1 MKTVKTRVRLLMPPT
16 WFVLRWRWVST
27 GSCVPE
33 PRPLTRGS
41 LAAVR
46 RDIQPAG
53 PRTVIK
59 YARTQNAD
67 DRLAH
72 WVEVTAKRNPLGCS
86 QIKMRAFKVQER
98 PLVVSSSRIKDP
110 GYGLHST
117 SSVLTQSPISDNR
130 VCFPGPQFVYLEG
143 KMHPGII
150 SRASLALTS
159 WDVMDDKSTRTV
171 WRDQD

>member
-16 WFVLRWRWVST
+16 WFALRWRWVST

-41 LAAVR
+41 LAAVL

-72 WVEVTAKRNPLGCS
+72 WVEVIAKRNPLGCS

-110 GYGLHST
+110 GYGPHST
-117 SSVLTQSPISDNR
+117 SSGSDPVSDLGQSSLLPWTS
-130 VCFPGPQFVYLEG
+130 VCLPGREN
-143 KMHPGII
+143 
-150 SRASLALTS
+150 ASWHHL
-159 WDVMDDKSTRTV
+159 KSLSSSNILGCDG
-171 WRDQD
+171 W